1 MLPMKALRLLF
12 LFPLMVLITGCPP
25 EEPKKA
31 EYIGDAVRDE
41 VRVSLF
47 WLHDSLFGK
56 AEIYDPHDSI
66 YSSEYPDSACEARRL
81 EFTVVTDSL
90 QHVANAIQPILANAY
105 RAQERA
111 IMNEFNSLP
120 WFIRL
125 VKSPGVNP
133 YERTGDSLFN
143 LYCGRL
149 ERAVAFSGD
158 TINRKL
164 H

>member
-1 MLPMKALRLLF
+1 MACFSSLLLF
-12 LFPLMVLITGCPP
+12 PGCPP

-31 EYIGDAVRDE
+31 EYIADAFRDE
-41 VRVSLF
+41 VRAGLF

-66 YSSEYPDSACEARRL
+66 YSAVYPDSACEARRL
-81 EFTVVTDSL
+81 EFTSVTDSL
-90 QHVANAIQPILANAY
+90 QHVADAIQPILANAY
-105 RAQERA
+105 RARERA
-111 IMNEFNSLP
+111 IMNEFNSHP

-125 VKSPGVNP
+125 VKSPEVNP
-133 YERTGDSLFN
+133 YERTGDSVFN
-143 LYCGRL
+143 LYCRRL

-158 TINRKL
+158 TVKRKL

>member
-1 MLPMKALRLLF
+1 MRSIYLLMASF
-12 LFPLMVLITGCPP
+12 SSLTLLTGCPP
-25 EEPKKA
+25 EEPKNA
-31 EYIGDAVRDE
+31 EYLGDAFRDE
-41 VRVSLF
+41 VRVSIF

-56 AEIYDPHDSI
+56 AEIYNPHDSI
-66 YSSEYPDSACEARRL
+66 YSSVYPDSACEARRL
-81 EFTVVTDSL
+81 ELMAVSDSV
-90 QHVANAIQPILANAY
+90 QHIADAIQPVLANAY
-105 RAQERA
+105 RTRQRA
-111 IMNEFNSLP
+111 IMNEFNSHP

-143 LYCGRL
+143 LYCRRL
-149 ERAVAFSGD
+149 ERALAFSGD